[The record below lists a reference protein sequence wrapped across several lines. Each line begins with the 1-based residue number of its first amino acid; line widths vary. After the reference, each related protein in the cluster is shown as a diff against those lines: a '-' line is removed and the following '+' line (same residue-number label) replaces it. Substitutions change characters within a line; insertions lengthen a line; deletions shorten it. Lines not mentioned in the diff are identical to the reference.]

1 MMWYD
6 DNNDGDSFSLTNIL
20 DIQWMTLDAIKGDS
34 ASAPVVV
41 VVVVVVVV
49 CVCVCVNIVI
59 L

>member
-1 MMWYD
+1 MAFPTDKDFDKY
-6 DNNDGDSFSLTNIL
+6 IL

-49 CVCVCVNIVI
+49 CVCV
-59 L
+59 